1 MPTLFA
7 VLFSLTFLLLPFTVS
22 ADPPDIKTLMNH
34 VQGVFE
40 LAGPRIRKVIISVN
54 AQDKKKTS
62 TVQWTAGQAFDTL
75 PDGKRMLTVLLAP
88 EQWKGYAFL
97 VRERENEPN
106 IVKAYQPPLSTPV
119 PLDAA
124 THFLDTDFILA
135 DIGFHKFP
143 GQATLQGEENLNG
156 VKTYK
161 VEQTITPDSGFPYS
175 RIVTWVAADSLFPLQ
190 REYFDFSGKRW
201 KVVQFKKDSK
211 DGAESLQVSMQDV
224 IGNSS
229 TDLTFTQAKELD
241 DIPDALFDDLQM
253 PQAINSSL
261 WQEYIPKPK

>member
-7 VLFSLTFLLLPFTVS
+7 ALFSLTFLLLPFVVS
-22 ADPPDIKTLMNH
+22 ADPPDVKTLMNQ
-34 VQGVFE
+34 VQEVFE
-40 LAGPRIRKVIISVN
+40 PTGPRIRKVIISVN
-54 AQDKKKTS
+54 AQAKGKTA

-75 PDGKRMLTVLLAP
+75 PDGKRMLTVLLTP

-97 VRERENEPN
+97 VRERESEPN

-135 DIGFHKFP
+135 DLGFHKFP
-143 GQATLQGEENLNG
+143 GQATLQGEESLNG
-156 VKTYK
+156 AKTYK
-161 VEQTITPDSGFPYS
+161 MEQKVTPDSGFPYS
-175 RIVTWVAADSLFPLQ
+175 RVVTWIATDSLFPLQ
-190 REYFDFSGKRW
+190 REYYDLSGKRW
-201 KVVQFKKDSK
+201 KVERFEKSTK

-229 TDLTFTQAKELD
+229 TALTFTQAKELD
-241 DIPDALFDDLQM
+241 DIPDVLFDDLQM
-253 PQAINSSL
+253 PQAVNSPL
-261 WQEYIPKPK
+261 WQDYIPKPK